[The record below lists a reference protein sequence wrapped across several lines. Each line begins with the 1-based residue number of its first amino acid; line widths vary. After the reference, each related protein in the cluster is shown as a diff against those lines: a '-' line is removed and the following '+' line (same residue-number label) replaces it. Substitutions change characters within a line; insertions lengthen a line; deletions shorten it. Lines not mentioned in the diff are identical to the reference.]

1 MLQWLFLWLIR
12 MAMASDVYLG
22 DSIYEAINCGGPAHT
37 DVYGIHYEA
46 DPLRIGTASDYGIRL
61 PIMKVDPHDAI
72 LYQTERYHTAD
83 FTYTMPVPADDGEYT
98 LVLKFCEVYFRS
110 SDQKVVIPELDIFKE
125 AGGIGV
131 AYDRLI
137 TFYVKKGI
145 LIVGNRRDT
154 SSHLRITFAKDIP
167 PLQDVLVEGETDDE
181 IEDEEL
187 DLDSRVNMHRFEDEP
202 LVADPYTEQDT
213 NHMFIPF
220 LVAFACFFPILFCL
234 CKL

>member
-1 MLQWLFLWLIR
+1 MVQVF
-12 MAMASDVYLG
+12 DVLL
-22 DSIYEAINCGGPAHT
+22 N
-37 DVYGIHYEA
+37 
-46 DPLRIGTASDYGIRL
+46 
-61 PIMKVDPHDAI
+61 
-72 LYQTERYHTAD
+72 
-83 FTYTMPVPADDGEYT
+83 GE
-98 LVLKFCEVYFRS
+98 
-110 SDQKVVIPELDIFKE
+110 VVIPELDIFKE

-154 SSHLRITFAKDIP
+154 SSHLRITFAKGALDNPKINAFYVYRGP
-167 PLQDVLVEGETDDE
+167 KTVRVSMEGETDDE

-220 LVAFACFFPILFCL
+220 LVAFACKKDSGCSALLDFIVLVKEANISALNRTEVCRNATSL
-234 CKL
+234 IE